1 MRRTLILT
9 LSALVAGSPLST
21 RAQLPSLGNNP
32 DESAFAAWSAL
43 LGTPTG
49 ALAPLMTPTLAGSP
63 ARSAQLALRYG
74 HSQGVNDLAS
84 LNNFA
89 VTALFPAGTGATIS
103 LTGGMIRPSCD
114 GCETHVMLS
123 IGGDMAL
130 YSSPLGPSS
139 DAGRF
144 AMALNGEFGYG
155 KPEDATLLAGSV
167 GLPFSLILGSTA
179 GMRFVPYVT
188 PAFGFG
194 SSNESGSSVSGVRFL
209 LGGGIG
215 LHNPASTV
223 SVHAGFQQIFI
234 SDAKMIFGLGLSIGG
249 R

>member
-1 MRRTLILT
+1 MRTPLILA
-9 LSALVAGSPLST
+9 LSALVAGAPVT
-21 RAQLPSLGNNP
+21 RAQLPVLGNGP
-32 DESAFAAWSAL
+32 DEGAEAAWSAL

-49 ALAPLMTPTLAGSP
+49 GLVPLMTPTLAGAP
-63 ARSAQLALRYG
+63 ARSAQLAFRYG
-74 HSQGVNDLAS
+74 HTQGNNDLAS

-103 LTGGMIRPSCD
+103 LTGGMIRPSCN
-114 GCETHVMLS
+114 GCDTHLMLS
-123 IGGDMAL
+123 LGGDMAL

-144 AMALNGEFGYG
+144 AMGLNGELGYG
-155 KPEDATLLAGSV
+155 RPKDATLVAGSV
-167 GLPFSLILGSTA
+167 GLPFSLIMGSS

-188 PAFGFG
+188 PALGFG
-194 SSNESGSSVSGVRFL
+194 SSNESGSSVSGMRFL

-215 LHNPASTV
+215 LHNPASAV

-234 SDAKMIFGLGLSIGG
+234 ADAKMLFGLGLSIGG

>member
-1 MRRTLILT
+1 MKTTSTLT
-9 LSALVAGSPLST
+9 LAALIAAAPAPLS
-21 RAQLPSLGNNP
+21 AQLGLGDGPS
-32 DESAFAAWSAL
+32 ESAFAAWSAL

-49 ALAPLMTPTLAGSP
+49 ALVPMMTPTMVGLP
-63 ARSAQLALRYG
+63 ARSVQLVFRYG
-74 HSQGVNDLAS
+74 HAGGGEDLAS

-89 VTALFPAGTGATIS
+89 ATALFPAGTGATFS
-103 LTGGMIRPSCD
+103 LTGGLVRPSCD
-114 GCETHVMLS
+114 GCETHLMLS
-123 IGGDMAL
+123 VGGDLGL

-144 AMALNGEFGYG
+144 TMALNGELGYG
-155 KPEDATLLAGSV
+155 NPEEGTLVAGAV
-167 GLPFSLILGSTA
+167 GLPFSLVLGST

-194 SSNESGSSVSGVRFL
+194 SSSEGGSSVSGVRFL

-215 LHNPASTV
+215 LSNPESTV
-223 SVHAGFQQIFI
+223 SVHGGFQQIFLT
-234 SDAKMIFGLGLSIGG
+234 DAKMVFGIGLSIGG

>member
-1 MRRTLILT
+1 MRKTLIVT
-9 LSALVAGSPLST
+9 FAALVAGTPAST
-21 RAQLPSLGNNP
+21 RAQIFGNGP
-32 DESAFAAWSAL
+32 DESALAAWSAL

-49 ALAPLMTPTLAGSP
+49 ALVPLLTPTLAGAP
-63 ARSAQLALRYG
+63 AHSAQLALRYG
-74 HSQGVNDLAS
+74 HSQGINDLAS

-114 GCETHVMLS
+114 GCDTHLMLS

-144 AMALNGEFGYG
+144 AVALNGEFGYG
-155 KPEDATLLAGSV
+155 KPEDGTLLAGSV
-167 GLPFSLILGSTA
+167 GLPFSLVLGST

-194 SSNESGSSVSGVRFL
+194 SSSESGSSVSGVRFL
-209 LGGGIG
+209 LGGGVG
-215 LHNPASTV
+215 LHNPESTV

>member
-1 MRRTLILT
+1 MRTTLILT
-9 LSALVAGSPLST
+9 LAAIAAGAPTSLC
-21 RAQLPSLGNNP
+21 AQLPGLGNGP
-32 DESAFAAWSAL
+32 SESALAAWSAL

-49 ALAPLMTPTLAGSP
+49 ALVPLLTPTMVGIP
-63 ARSAQLALRYG
+63 ARSAQLAFRYG
-74 HSQGVNDLAS
+74 HVGGGDDLAS

-89 VTALFPAGTGATIS
+89 VTALFPAGTGSAVS
-103 LTGGMIRPSCD
+103 LTAGMIRASCD
-114 GCETHVMLS
+114 GCDTHLMLS
-123 IGGDMAL
+123 IGGDVGL

-144 AMALNGEFGYG
+144 TVALNGELGYG
-155 KPEDATLLAGSV
+155 KPSEGTLIAGAV
-167 GLPFSLILGSTA
+167 GMPFSLILGSS

-194 SSNESGSSVSGVRFL
+194 SSSEGGSSVSGVRFL

-215 LHNPASTV
+215 LYNPESTV
-223 SVHAGFQQIFI
+223 SVHGGFQQIFI
-234 SDAKMIFGLGLSIGG
+234 GDAKMLFGLGLSIGG